1 MNGKIEIKVHRMHR
15 LETSGAL
22 KAFVDIS
29 INDVILIKGVRLI
42 DGKKGLFISM
52 PSEKAKDDKWY
63 ENVRCLNNEV
73 REQIAEEIISSYM
86 AENAVN

>member
-1 MNGKIEIKVHRMHR
+1 
-15 LETSGAL
+15 
-22 KAFVDIS
+22 
-29 INDVILIKGVRLI
+29 
-42 DGKKGLFISM
+42 M

-63 ENVRCLNNEV
+63 ENVRCLNNET